1 LLKPVSVST
10 RALRAAAAAL
20 SFLTRVPLGRLELTA
35 EDVARGAF
43 LFPAVGAGIGALV
56 ALTADGLAG
65 SLAPFLAATVA
76 VALEAVL
83 TGAIHLDALA
93 DAADGLGA
101 ASRERALEAMRDPTI
116 GAFGALALVLD
127 TLLKVGAIAML
138 VAGDALLPVV
148 AAFAL
153 GRAAPLGLGLA
164 LPYARA
170 GSGSG
175 RALTDG
181 PIWPRA
187 GGVVLAGAIAAAALG
202 WDALVVAGA
211 AVGLTLAIGV
221 TARSRLGGVTGD
233 VLGAAT
239 ELVTTAGLLTAA
251 ATA

>member
-1 LLKPVSVST
+1 MSVSA
-10 RALRAAAAAL
+10 RALRAAAAAV

-35 EDVARGAF
+35 DDVAGGAF

-56 ALTADGLAG
+56 ALTAEGVAG
-65 SLAPFLAATVA
+65 SLAPFLAGVVA
-76 VALEAVL
+76 SALEALL

-101 ASRERALEAMRDPTI
+101 PSPESALEVMRDPTI
-116 GAFGALALVLD
+116 GTFGALALLLD
-127 TLLKVGAIAML
+127 TLFKVGAIAML
-138 VAGDALLPVV
+138 VAADALLPVV

-181 PIWPRA
+181 SAWPRA
-187 GGVVLAGAIAAAALG
+187 GGIVLAAAIATAALG
-202 WDALVVAGA
+202 WDAFVVAGA
-211 AVGLTLAIGV
+211 AAGLAIAIGV
-221 TARSRLGGVTGD
+221 TARFRLGGVTGD

-239 ELVTTAGLLTAA
+239 ELVTTAALLTAA

>member
-1 LLKPVSVST
+1 VSASA
-10 RALRAAAAAL
+10 RALRAAGAAV
-20 SFLTRVPLGRLELTA
+20 SFLTRVPLGRLELA
-35 EDVARGAF
+35 ADDVARGAI

-56 ALTADGLAG
+56 ALAAEWSAG
-65 SLAPFLAATVA
+65 PLAPFLAGVIAL
-76 VALEAVL
+76 ALEALL

-101 ASRERALEAMRDPTI
+101 QPRERALEVMRDPTI
-116 GAFGALALVLD
+116 GSFGALALVLD
-127 TLLKVGAIAML
+127 ALLKVGAIAML

-153 GRAAPLGLGLA
+153 GRTAPLGLGLA

-181 PIWPRA
+181 AIWPRA
-187 GGVVLAGAIAAAALG
+187 GGIVLSGAIAAAALG
-202 WDALVVAGA
+202 WDVLIVGGA
-211 AVGLTLAIGV
+211 AVGLTLVIGLD
-221 TARSRLGGVTGD
+221 ARRRLGGVTGD
-233 VLGAAT
+233 VFGAAT
-239 ELVTTAGLLTAA
+239 ELATTAGLLAAA